1 MKWAITLYLKK
12 RGKKSNLIILNNEI
26 FYYWI
31 FDFSF
36 LKRMTRRLMGV
47 GNSFFLLCVWSFF
60 FFSFVVEIFEL
71 PPLVLIVF
79 FFFLLKKKKKQISC
93 DTEQLFGTGFHRRL
107 IIIIQDASVCLK
119 REMR

>member
-1 MKWAITLYLKK
+1 
-12 RGKKSNLIILNNEI
+12 
-26 FYYWI
+26 
-31 FDFSF
+31 
-36 LKRMTRRLMGV
+36 MTRRLMGV

-79 FFFLLKKKKKQISC
+79 FFLLKKKQISC